1 MMRILVAQRL
11 LAASL
16 PAIAEGKPNTY
27 KECVK
32 NASDI
37 NSKWIEY
44 RADVHKCRAEFGV
57 AGEY

>member
-1 MMRILVAQRL
+1 MKILVAPLL
-11 LAASL
+11 LAVSL

-32 NASDI
+32 NASDT

-44 RADVHKCRAEFGV
+44 RTDVNKCRAKFNV
-57 AGEY
+57 TGEY

>member
-1 MMRILVAQRL
+1 MRFVLAPLL
-11 LAASL
+11 LAVSL
-16 PAIAEGKPNTY
+16 PAFAEGKPKTY

-44 RADVHKCRAEFGV
+44 RTDVNKCRAKFDV
-57 AGEY
+57 PGEY

>member
-1 MMRILVAQRL
+1 MKILVAPLL
-11 LAASL
+11 LAVSL

-32 NASDI
+32 NASDT

-44 RADVHKCRAEFGV
+44 RADVNKCRAKFNV
-57 AGEY
+57 PGEY

>member
-1 MMRILVAQRL
+1 MMRILLAPLL

-16 PAIAEGKPNTY
+16 PAMTEGNPNTY

-44 RADVHKCRAEFGV
+44 RTDVNKCRAKFDVPGK
-57 AGEY
+57 Y

>member
-1 MMRILVAQRL
+1 MMRILLAPLL

-32 NASDI
+32 KASDI

-44 RADVHKCRAEFGV
+44 KADVNKCRAEFGV

>member
-1 MMRILVAQRL
+1 MMRILLAPLL

-44 RADVHKCRAEFGV
+44 RTDVNKCRAKFGV
-57 AGEY
+57 PGKY

>member
-1 MMRILVAQRL
+1 MMRILLAPLL

-16 PAIAEGKPNTY
+16 PAMTEGNPNTY

-44 RADVHKCRAEFGV
+44 RTDVNKCRAILDISGK
-57 AGEY
+57 Y

>member
-1 MMRILVAQRL
+1 MKILVAPLL
-11 LAASL
+11 LAVSL

-32 NASDI
+32 NASDT

-44 RADVHKCRAEFGV
+44 RTGVNKCRAKFNV
-57 AGEY
+57 PGEY

>member
-1 MMRILVAQRL
+1 MMSIL
-11 LAASL
+11 LAPLLFALSL
-16 PAIAEGKPNTY
+16 PAIAEGKPKTY

-44 RADVHKCRAEFGV
+44 KTDVNKCRATFDV
-57 AGEY
+57 PGEY

>member
-1 MMRILVAQRL
+1 MSILLAPLL

-32 NASDI
+32 NASDV

-44 RADVHKCRAEFGV
+44 RNDVNKCRAKFNVPGK
-57 AGEY
+57 Y

>member
-1 MMRILVAQRL
+1 MKILVAPLL
-11 LAASL
+11 LAVSL

-32 NASDI
+32 NASDT

-44 RADVHKCRAEFGV
+44 RTDVNKCRVKFNV
-57 AGEY
+57 PGEY